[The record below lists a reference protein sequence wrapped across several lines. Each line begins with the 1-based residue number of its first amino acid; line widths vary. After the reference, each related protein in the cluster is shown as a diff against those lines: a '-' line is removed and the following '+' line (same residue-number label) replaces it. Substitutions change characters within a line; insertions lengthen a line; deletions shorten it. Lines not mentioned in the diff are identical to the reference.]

1 MPDRDTALLM
11 VSFFDNLA
19 KGMSKAEALREAQL
33 GRIADR
39 RKRFGAAHPYF
50 WAAFTVT
57 GK

>member
-1 MPDRDTALLM
+1 VPDRDTALLM

-57 GK
+57 GR